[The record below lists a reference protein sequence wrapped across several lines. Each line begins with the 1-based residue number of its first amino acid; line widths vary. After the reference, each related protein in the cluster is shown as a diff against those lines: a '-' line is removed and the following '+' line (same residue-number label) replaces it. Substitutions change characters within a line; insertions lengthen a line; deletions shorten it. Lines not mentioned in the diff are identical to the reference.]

1 MLSEVLNYYGGQSNQ
16 VSYSHY
22 EIGNEIFMRNIQ
34 GKTFSCHRLNN
45 VTQVKSSRAL
55 AVTPQQIVEMAV
67 NPFKIGFGTV
77 LEVHSLEGLLTI
89 KFKKATAGLLTLT
102 FSNSHTVQYVMS
114 DPTPFV
120 EFLKVKMQQIGIK
133 GDLIKNQI
141 HAKHIET
148 ANSFYNATREIEA
161 QFSVNPSY
169 RLIEKIMDLLREAAE
184 QFAEGSDDRYLSVIE
199 HIQKFL
205 QRADVTLI
213 LDAALNAKPD
223 PDVVIINGVGSDDVE
238 GGHENEPVV
247 VNSALAA
254 ASPIPESPSNRLD
267 RSIDADLA
275 KYDDDLAA
283 LMMSPYGNN
292 LRDEEFDEDDV
303 HSVKSG
309 HAELELESM
318 LGDITEEFSILME
331 SFEKS
336 GDILTSVS
344 YDSKGSDE
352 QDFINALAA
361 DFDLDDNHFLSRDHE
376 EPLVS

>member
-1 MLSEVLNYYGGQSNQ
+1 
-16 VSYSHY
+16 
-22 EIGNEIFMRNIQ
+22 
-34 GKTFSCHRLNN
+34 
-45 VTQVKSSRAL
+45 
-55 AVTPQQIVEMAV
+55 
-67 NPFKIGFGTV
+67 
-77 LEVHSLEGLLTI
+77 
-89 KFKKATAGLLTLT
+89 
-102 FSNSHTVQYVMS
+102 
-114 DPTPFV
+114 
-120 EFLKVKMQQIGIK
+120 
-133 GDLIKNQI
+133 
-141 HAKHIET
+141 
-148 ANSFYNATREIEA
+148 
-161 QFSVNPSY
+161 
-169 RLIEKIMDLLREAAE
+169 MDLLREAAE

-247 VNSALAA
+247 VNSTLAS